1 MNHKRSSSRVQTASL
16 TKSPARTLETTQK
29 NHEFSA
35 ANPIKF
41 VPYSINRSAL
51 FDKGCVTC
59 GKDNI
64 CVKYYGERHMC
75 LRCREFLRT
84 QNNEKACVFLNDAGE
99 ISAVAERKTEKGDK
113 TYYYIEPDLIWFK
126 DFRCYAT
133 LAQEDELIVLIH
145 DNQTI
150 RKTREKREIKSILKE
165 KI

>member
-1 MNHKRSSSRVQTASL
+1 MNHKRSSTRVQTASL
-16 TKSPARTLETTQK
+16 TKSPAKTLETISR
-29 NHEFSA
+29 NNEFSA

-41 VPYSINRSAL
+41 VPFSINHSAL

-84 QNNEKACVFLNDAGE
+84 QNNEKAYVFLNDEGE
-99 ISAVAERKTEKGDK
+99 ICAVGEKKNEKGEK
-113 TYYYIEPDLIWFK
+113 LFYNIEPDLLWFK

-133 LAQEDELIVLIH
+133 LAQEDELIILIH
-145 DNQTI
+145 DNQSI
-150 RKTREKREIKSILKE
+150 KKIREKKEIKSILKD